1 MQSTSEYR
9 QSTSY
14 VLKNRLFC
22 DTYCCIR
29 NNLKGIV
36 GGMDKKFV
44 ITVGI
49 LLIITGI
56 TGIYMVINNVS
67 GSWGRIVTGLMIVLA
82 IVNVRNMYHLQKK

>member
-1 MQSTSEYR
+1 MCLGKTGC
-9 QSTSY
+9 
-14 VLKNRLFC
+14 FC

-29 NNLKGIV
+29 NNLEGIV
-36 GGMDKKFV
+36 DWMNKKFV

-67 GSWGRIVTGLMIVLA
+67 GSQGRIVTGLMIVLA
-82 IVNVRNMYHLQKK
+82 IVNVRNMYLLQKK

>member
-1 MQSTSEYR
+1 MEA
-9 QSTSY
+9 
-14 VLKNRLFC
+14 
-22 DTYCCIR
+22 
-29 NNLKGIV
+29 IV
-36 GGMDKKFV
+36 DWMIKKFV

-82 IVNVRNMYHLQKK
+82 IVNVRNMYLLQKK

>member
-1 MQSTSEYR
+1 LE
-9 QSTSY
+9 
-14 VLKNRLFC
+14 
-22 DTYCCIR
+22 
-29 NNLKGIV
+29 GIV
-36 GGMDKKFV
+36 DGMNKKFV

-82 IVNVRNMYHLQKK
+82 IVNVRNMYLLQKK

>member
-1 MQSTSEYR
+1 ME
-9 QSTSY
+9 
-14 VLKNRLFC
+14 
-22 DTYCCIR
+22 
-29 NNLKGIV
+29 GIV
-36 GGMDKKFV
+36 DGMNKKFV

-82 IVNVRNMYHLQKK
+82 IVNVRTMYLLQKK

>member
-1 MQSTSEYR
+1 ME
-9 QSTSY
+9 
-14 VLKNRLFC
+14 
-22 DTYCCIR
+22 
-29 NNLKGIV
+29 GIV
-36 GGMDKKFV
+36 DGMNKKFV

-56 TGIYMVINNVS
+56 TGICMVINNVS

>member
-1 MQSTSEYR
+1 M
-9 QSTSY
+9 
-14 VLKNRLFC
+14 N
-22 DTYCCIR
+22 
-29 NNLKGIV
+29 
-36 GGMDKKFV
+36 KKFV

-82 IVNVRNMYHLQKK
+82 IVNVRYVSFTEKIKLQWILDEIK

>member
-1 MQSTSEYR
+1 MKKSHS
-9 QSTSY
+9 
-14 VLKNRLFC
+14 
-22 DTYCCIR
+22 
-29 NNLKGIV
+29 LKGIV
-36 GGMDKKFV
+36 DWMNKKFV

-67 GSWGRIVTGLMIVLA
+67 GSQGRIVTGLIIVLA

>member
-1 MQSTSEYR
+1 ME
-9 QSTSY
+9 
-14 VLKNRLFC
+14 
-22 DTYCCIR
+22 
-29 NNLKGIV
+29 GIV
-36 GGMDKKFV
+36 DWMNKKFV

-82 IVNVRNMYHLQKK
+82 IVNVRNMCLLQKK

>member
-1 MQSTSEYR
+1 MKKSHSLE
-9 QSTSY
+9 
-14 VLKNRLFC
+14 
-22 DTYCCIR
+22 
-29 NNLKGIV
+29 GIV
-36 GGMDKKFV
+36 DWMNKKFV

-67 GSWGRIVTGLMIVLA
+67 GSQGRIVTGLMIVLA

>member
-1 MQSTSEYR
+1 ME
-9 QSTSY
+9 
-14 VLKNRLFC
+14 
-22 DTYCCIR
+22 
-29 NNLKGIV
+29 GIV
-36 GGMDKKFV
+36 DGMNKKFV

-82 IVNVRNMYHLQKK
+82 IVNERNMYLLQKK

>member
-1 MQSTSEYR
+1 ME
-9 QSTSY
+9 
-14 VLKNRLFC
+14 
-22 DTYCCIR
+22 
-29 NNLKGIV
+29 GIV
-36 GGMDKKFV
+36 DGMNKKFV

>member
-1 MQSTSEYR
+1 ME
-9 QSTSY
+9 
-14 VLKNRLFC
+14 
-22 DTYCCIR
+22 
-29 NNLKGIV
+29 GIV
-36 GGMDKKFV
+36 DWMNKKFV

-82 IVNVRNMYHLQKK
+82 IVNVRNMYLLQTK